1 MWVLRL
7 GNMRVVQL
15 GCGITGLVCAEHVAK
30 NCRVDEVVLAD
41 MRTENALKL
50 ASRSRHGK
58 FRVVKVDAGDLGSL
72 AKAVRGCDLMV
83 SAIPS
88 EMNLK
93 VMLKAIDAGVDYVD
107 FSVAQEI
114 VDDFGK
120 YKRICERAGVTAI
133 TGMGA
138 DPGISDVFAR
148 YGADR
153 LDSAYEA
160 HVRDGDNGVAKGV
173 ELFSL
178 WSPLDMMEEVTMNAA
193 VCRDGKIEW
202 LPPLHEREVYNFPEP
217 IGPLPV
223 YNTTHEETFLIPK
236 FIKGI
241 KNADFKIAVDDGF
254 AAAANM
260 IRKLGMHSLKEIDVK
275 GVRVRPLDVVVATMP
290 RPTDMIGRVKGS
302 AGIVV
307 EVLGKKNGRKAMA
320 KTWTTLSHEEAYRKY
335 GSNATGYLV
344 GVGGSVGADL
354 IVSGAVGEKT
364 LLAPELL
371 PAKKVVEMLPDKG
384 LDVCESMTYI

>member
-1 MWVLRL
+1 
-7 GNMRVVQL
+7 
-15 GCGITGLVCAEHVAK
+15 VAK
-30 NCRVDEVVLAD
+30 NRKVDEVILAD
-41 MRTENALKL
+41 VKTESA
-50 ASRSRHGK
+50 RSLSSGCKHGK
-58 FRVVKVDAGDLGSL
+58 FRVVNVDAGDRSS
-72 AKAVRGCDLMV
+72 VRKLLKGCDLLI

-88 EMNLK
+88 ELNLK
-93 VMLKAIDAGVDYVD
+93 VMMQVLDAGVDYVD

-114 VDDFGK
+114 VEDFGK
-120 YKRICERAGVTAI
+120 YRKMCERAGVTAI

-148 YGADR
+148 YGADM

-160 HVRDGDNGVAKGV
+160 HVRDGDNGTAKGV
-173 ELFSL
+173 EFFSL

-193 VCRDGKIEW
+193 VWRNGKLEW
-202 LPPLHEREVYNFPEP
+202 LPPLHKKEIYKFPAP

-223 YNTTHEETFLIPK
+223 YNTTHEETFLIPM

-241 KNADFKIAVDDGF
+241 RNADFKIAVDDGF

-275 GVRVRPLDVVVATMP
+275 GVKVRPLDVVVATMP
-290 RPTDMIGRVKGS
+290 RPTDMIGKVKGS

-307 EVLGKKNGRKAMA
+307 EVLGKKDGRKAMA
-320 KTWTTLSHEEAYRKY
+320 KVWATLSHEEAYRKY

-344 GVGGSVGADL
+344 GTGGSVGADL
-354 IVSGAVGEKT
+354 IVSGAVCEET
-364 LLAPELL
+364 LFAPELL
-371 PAKKVVEMLPDKG
+371 PAETVVGMLPAKG
-384 LDVCESMTYI
+384 IMVKESLEFI

>member
-1 MWVLRL
+1 M
-7 GNMRVVQL
+7 VQL

-30 NCRVDEVVLAD
+30 NRKVDEVILAD
-41 MRTENALKL
+41 VKTESA
-50 ASRSRHGK
+50 RSLSSGCKHGK
-58 FRVVKVDAGDLGSL
+58 FRVVNVDAGDRSS
-72 AKAVRGCDLMV
+72 VRKLLKGCDLLI

-88 EMNLK
+88 ELNLK
-93 VMLKAIDAGVDYVD
+93 VMMQVLDAGVDYVD

-114 VDDFGK
+114 VEDFGK
-120 YKRICERAGVTAI
+120 YRKMCERAGVTAI

-148 YGADR
+148 YGADM

-160 HVRDGDNGVAKGV
+160 HVRDGDNGTAKGV
-173 ELFSL
+173 EFFSL

-193 VCRDGKIEW
+193 VWRNGKLEW
-202 LPPLHEREVYNFPEP
+202 LPPLHKKEIYKFPAP

-223 YNTTHEETFLIPK
+223 YNTTHEETFLIPM

-241 KNADFKIAVDDGF
+241 RNADFKIAVDDGF

-275 GVRVRPLDVVVATMP
+275 GVKVRPLDVVVATMP
-290 RPTDMIGRVKGS
+290 RPTDMIGKVKGS

-307 EVLGKKNGRKAMA
+307 EVLGKKDGRKAMA
-320 KTWTTLSHEEAYRKY
+320 KVWATLSHEEAYRKF

-344 GVGGSVGADL
+344 GTGGSVGADL
-354 IVSGAVGEKT
+354 IVSGAVCEET
-364 LLAPELL
+364 LFAPELL
-371 PAKKVVEMLPDKG
+371 PAETVVGMLPAKG
-384 LDVCESMTYI
+384 IMVKESLEFI